1 MSYSQTFIT
10 IAPDCPVDK
19 AEIPLPKKDFVPSH
33 LIQYQLLTQNPYQ
46 FNHEDLIFEVF
57 VRQKEIPQHLLD
69 TEGQKIREEL
79 FCRRHPCLRASALTK
94 RYGFGAHYNDE
105 GKIALYPV
113 ESEDYKAFLDNETVK
128 KIPAMRTKR

>member
-19 AEIPLPKKDFVPSH
+19 AEVPIPKKDSAPAH
-33 LIQYQLLTQNPYQ
+33 LIQYRLLTEKPYQ
-46 FNHEDLIFEVF
+46 FSHEDLIFEVF
-57 VRQKEIPQHLLD
+57 VRQKGIPQYVPD

-79 FCRRHPCLRASALTK
+79 FSKGHPCLRASALTK
-94 RYGFGAHYNDE
+94 RYGFGAHYNGE

-113 ESEDYKAFLDNETVK
+113 ESEEYKAFLQNERIK